1 MVRHGYG
8 LQLYNGSRNADG
20 ILTKY
25 EGNWDR
31 NMKQGQGFAVYADGS
46 TYKGKFKK
54 DVKDGIG
61 TFNWAQGHEYKGHFR
76 DG

>member
-8 LQLYNGSRNADG
+8 LQLYNGSRNPDG

-31 NMKQGQGFAVYADGS
+31 NMKSGSGFAVYVDGS

-54 DVKDGIG
+54 DVMDGIG
-61 TFNWAQGHEYKGHFR
+61 TFNWT
-76 DG
+76 